1 MGLTKNGCYVK
12 AANMGKTCP
21 QAALPRLI
29 GCSVFYSSRC
39 LAKTPSSK
47 IFADELKI
55 TMDCNNF

>member
-29 GCSVFYSSRC
+29 GCSVFIAPDARH
-39 LAKTPSSK
+39 KTPSSK
-47 IFADELKI
+47 IFVDELNI
-55 TMDCNNF
+55 TMECNNF